1 MCLHSF
7 PAREVRC
14 RTQSEGIMPSN
25 NFKWV
30 SDKEWQVFD
39 RSGKI
44 VDVRDG
50 MFPGPYLEL
59 TDPEVGSWV
68 YDTRFITV
76 VDHKFVQDVEYNIL
90 APFLQ
95 EHDWDLS
102 LMSHVV
108 LSPLEALRMIAEGVA
123 RNSITQATFETAR
136 DEGNDVMI
144 DQIDFLL
151 SGNVIPLPVRI
162 ISEFQRSDRGYV
174 ARKPKV

>member
-1 MCLHSF
+1 
-7 PAREVRC
+7 
-14 RTQSEGIMPSN
+14 MPSN

-30 SDKEWQVFD
+30 SDKEWKVFD

-68 YDTRFITV
+68 YESRLISVADRR
-76 VDHKFVQDVEYNIL
+76 FVQDVELHIL

-95 EHDWDLS
+95 EHDWDIGLIA
-102 LMSHVV
+102 HVV

-136 DEGNDVMI
+136 DVGNDVMF

-174 ARKPKV
+174 VANRRV